1 MKAGRKAVN
10 EFISP
15 NLMTVDLTSDMMVQ
29 HDQFSIYF
37 KCRPVLRLLYL
48 LFDFIDE
55 IDIFAAVNQHITISL
70 QILLLIC
77 SVAWLLLG

>member
-48 LFDFIDE
+48 LFDFIEE
-55 IDIFAAVNQHITISL
+55 IDNS
-70 QILLLIC
+70 LLIISILQSPFKC
-77 SVAWLLLG
+77 FF